1 VSVVRLDAMEAL
13 ARIIGCEIP
22 LLEGHICVGQA
33 PSSEVQEYPH
43 LSIDPAGRWNYDPQQ
58 QEQKATL
65 PGGRTVYNVGDHEV
79 SVQLRLVTTTPRQR
93 AELEQR
99 VIDIFLA
106 GEDPVS
112 GLPRPG
118 VVVVHVSACPALY
131 RWPAAFELEGD
142 EWDDEK
148 AFDAQLTSIVTV
160 RASIPALV
168 TRCGEYTI
176 QTLRLGII
184 NDLEAPVS
192 PAMSPPVE
200 VVQIHEDG
208 SITPVS

>member
-1 VSVVRLDAMEAL
+1 VIVRLDAMDAL
-13 ARIIGCEIP
+13 ARMIACEIP
-22 LLEGHICVGQA
+22 ILEGHICVGQA
-33 PSSEVQEYPH
+33 PSSEQQEYPH
-43 LSIDPAGRWNYDPQQ
+43 LSIDPAGRWLFDPQQ

-65 PGGRTVYNVGDHEV
+65 PGGRTIYNVGDHEV
-79 SVQLRLVTTTPRQR
+79 SVQLKLQTTTPRQR

-99 VIDIFLA
+99 VIDLFLA
-106 GEDPVS
+106 QEDES

-118 VVVVHVSACPALY
+118 VIVVHVTACPELY
-131 RWPAAFELEGD
+131 RWTAAFELEGD

-148 AFDAQLTSIVTV
+148 AFDAQLASIITV

-184 NDLEAPVS
+184 NDLEATVS

-200 VVQIHEDG
+200 VVTINQDG
-208 SITPVS
+208 SITPVA